1 MKRVIGSVILAMI
14 SAGCNSNMQTPTE
27 VNDSNNKEIELQLLG
42 AATSIESSLNTL
54 AATKETSN
62 PPILN
67 TTALVTPAGG
77 MGGKLDIDW
86 TGPIAPLLTKLAS
99 VTGYEVK
106 ILGREPAIPVIVS
119 ITQNRA
125 IIADIL
131 KNASLQAGKNASI
144 LVFPAN
150 RVIELRYQ
158 S

>member
-1 MKRVIGSVILAMI
+1 MK
-14 SAGCNSNMQTPTE
+14 TPAE
-27 VNDSNNKEIELQLLG
+27 VNASNNKEIELQLLG

-67 TTALVTPAGG
+67 TSALVTPAGG

-86 TGPIAPLLTKLAS
+86 TGPIAPLLTKLAD

-131 KNASLQAGKNASI
+131 KNASLQAGRSASV